1 MRAVELIEKK
11 KRGGEHTPEELDWL
25 IDAYM
30 RDEVPDYQMA
40 AWLMAVWFR
49 GMTSPETAALTMAM
63 VRSGQRIDL
72 SGVAPFVVDKHSTGG
87 VGDKTSL
94 AVVPLVAACSVP
106 VAKMSGRGLGFS
118 GGTLDKLESIP
129 GLTVDLSKE
138 RFIEQVRRHG
148 LVIAGQSADLAPADG
163 KLYALRDVTATV
175 DCIPLIASSVMSKKI
190 AAGAHGVVL
199 DVKVGRGA
207 FMKDLA
213 SARTLAKEM
222 TRIGRAAGMRTV
234 AVLSSMEQP
243 LGRAVGNALEV
254 REAIETLRGHGP
266 PDFIELCLTVG
277 SEMLLMA
284 GRASTVEEAR
294 CRLQQAIASGAGL
307 ARLREMVQ
315 AQGGDPG
322 VIDDPHRLPRA
333 RLTEP
338 VAAPQDGYLAAIDAE
353 EIGLTAVQMGAG
365 RAIKGQPIDHAVG
378 LVFHAKVGSR
388 LRRGDLICELHLNDA
403 ALTEPV
409 RQRVLAACTWSED
422 SVAPPP
428 LILGIIRSD

>member
-1 MRAVELIEKK
+1 MRAVDLIEKK

-25 IDAYM
+25 IGAYM
-30 RDEVPDYQMA
+30 RGEVPDYQIA

-49 GMTSPETAALTMAM
+49 GMTSAETAALTMAM
-63 VRSGQRIDL
+63 VRSGERLDL
-72 SGVAPFVVDKHSTGG
+72 SSVAPFVVDKHSTGG

-94 AVVPLVAACSVP
+94 AVVPLVAACGVP

-129 GLTVDLSKE
+129 GLTVDLSRE
-138 RFIEQVRRHG
+138 RFLEQVRRHG

-175 DCIPLIASSVMSKKI
+175 DSIPLIASSVMSKKI

-213 SARTLAKEM
+213 AARTLAEEM

-266 PDFIELCLTVG
+266 PDFVELCFTVG
-277 SEMLLMA
+277 GEMLIMA
-284 GRASTVEEAR
+284 RRAGSPEEAR
-294 CRLQQAIASGAGL
+294 ALLQQAIASGAGL
-307 ARLREMVQ
+307 AKLREMVQ
-315 AQGGDPG
+315 AQGGDPA
-322 VIDDPHRLPRA
+322 VIDDPDRLPRA
-333 RLTEP
+333 RLVEP
-338 VAAPQDGYLAAIDAE
+338 VAAPQDGYLAAINAE
-353 EIGLTAVQMGAG
+353 EIGLAAVQMGAG
-365 RAIKGQPIDHAVG
+365 RAVKGQPIDHAVG
-378 LVFHAKVGSR
+378 LVFHAKVGDR
-388 LRRGDLICELHLNDA
+388 LRRGDPICELHLNDA
-403 ALTEPV
+403 ARLEPV
-409 RQRVLAACTWSED
+409 RQRVLAACTWSEAPV
-422 SVAPPP
+422 SPPP
-428 LILGIIRSD
+428 LILGIIRSS

>member
-11 KRGGEHTPEELDWL
+11 KRGGKHTPEELDWL
-25 IDAYM
+25 IGAYT
-30 RDEVPDYQMA
+30 RGEVPDYQMA

-49 GMTSPETAALTMAM
+49 GMASPETAALTMAM
-63 VRSGQRIDL
+63 VRSGERLDL

-94 AVVPLVAACSVP
+94 AVVPLVASCGVP

-138 RFIEQVRRHG
+138 RFIEQVRRYG

-213 SARTLAKEM
+213 SARTLAEEM

-254 REAIETLRGHGP
+254 REAIETLQSHGP
-266 PDFIELCLTVG
+266 PDFVELCLTVG

-294 CRLQQAIASGAGL
+294 SLLQQAIASGAGL
-307 ARLREMVQ
+307 AKLREMVQ
-315 AQGGDPG
+315 AQGGDPAL
-322 VIDDPHRLPRA
+322 IDDPDRLPRA

-353 EIGLTAVQMGAG
+353 EIGLAAVQMGAG
-365 RAIKGQPIDHAVG
+365 RAVKGQPVDHAVG
-378 LVFHAKVGSR
+378 LVFHAKVSSR
-388 LRRGDLICELHLNDA
+388 LRRGDLICELHLNNA

-422 SVAPPP
+422 PVTPPP
-428 LILGIIRSD
+428 LILGMVHDG